1 MNQISRRLFAHPA
14 RHRRDACITPL
25 TGWLICTQASRGG
38 KSTQLKSAGVKIED
52 IGRGQIGTKEL
63 FVADGVAFSVAR
75 AYEPAP
81 LAKMFGIKEVVTT
94 FALAPDGTVGTA
106 PTSTTKSRLH
116 YEKPEV
122 AKNRQEGIKY
132 F

>member
-1 MNQISRRLFAHPA
+1 M
-14 RHRRDACITPL
+14 
-25 TGWLICTQASRGG
+25 
-38 KSTQLKSAGVKIED
+38 
-52 IGRGQIGTKEL
+52 
-63 FVADGVAFSVAR
+63 AFSVAR

-94 FALAPDGTVGTA
+94 FAVQPDGTVGTA

-122 AKNRQEGIKY
+122 ARNRQEGIY
-132 F
+132 

>member
-1 MNQISRRLFAHPA
+1 MGVDRH
-14 RHRRDACITPL
+14 RHRRRRPER
-25 TGWLICTQASRGG
+25 RGRVARR
-38 KSTQLKSAGVKIED
+38 QEHAAQSAGVKIED

-63 FVADGVAFSVAR
+63 FVAEGVAFSVAR

-94 FALAPDGTVGTA
+94 FALSPDGSVGTA